1 VRSNSKVINQKKV
14 SAGVGIGLVL
24 VLLVGIFVWPGT
36 GGNSNN
42 VRKNDGPT
50 YVVAPVE
57 RRTLTDEITVR
68 GEIRRDQLQRITA
81 NVDGQ
86 VSSVLVDDGDTINA
100 GDVLYAID
108 GRAAVA
114 VDGEFSFFRRLDVG
128 SDGPDVL
135 QLETILSANGY
146 EVGTVDQL
154 FTEETRSGLRDWQIT
169 RGYGGASPEP
179 NENIIISLSSNTAGY
194 SIGAQNTIAIELQ
207 PSVPDQ
213 SMTSANNSW
222 ENQSALY
229 SEETMRTHEFI
240 PATFA
245 FQNNVLQDDRP
256 IIEVTVNPG
265 SVIEGETATFTFTSD
280 VAMPS
285 DTVIDYVVAGSATAE
300 DDYDDGPLDGSF
312 IFPAGAQSFDLQIET
327 LTDNE
332 IESAEEL
339 IIEVGEGFSVSDN
352 LPYRL
357 GALRE
362 AKLEITSP
370 AGDVQTIEIRS
381 ITPTVSEGGNLTFEF
396 QTDKISNEDTII
408 KISVWGTATSGS
420 DFIAED
426 LEVELPANEKTV
438 SLTFQTR
445 NDSQVET
452 DEELWVTIVNNPNE
466 TYAIG
471 SPKSALGLIESND
484 LPELTISGG
493 GGIGEG
499 GNAEFVINANQ
510 PVTEDT
516 SINYSLR
523 GSATAGKDYKELPGT
538 VIMPAGQSQVTV
550 QIETI
555 DDDVLFLPGDMVVAS
570 WPARIGTVSVDD
582 GEFILLGQQVL
593 TLTEPDFT
601 ITLTLNPTDRG
612 NLEVG
617 MDVEV
622 ELQASDQDA
631 VPGVILE
638 LDETATVT
646 ADGSER
652 YEGVIQTFE
661 DLDAVDGANVNVD
674 VTREE
679 KIDVITVP
687 VAAVLQDGQG
697 NDVVRVVL
705 TDGTTRQVQVKVGLS
720 EGAYVEITEGL
731 SGEELVLVET

>member
-1 VRSNSKVINQKKV
+1 MKQKKTLIA
-14 SAGVGIGLVL
+14 SGIGVIA
-24 VLLVGIFVWPGT
+24 LLVVGLFVWPGT
-36 GGNSNN
+36 GNDGNGTSTTNN
-42 VRKNDGPT
+42 SGPT
-50 YVVAPVE
+50 YVVSPVE
-57 RRTLTDEITVR
+57 RRTLSDEITVR

-114 VDGEFSFFRRLDVG
+114 VDGDFSFFRRLDVG

-135 QLETILSANGY
+135 QLETILSENGHD
-146 EVGTVDQL
+146 VGIVDQL

-213 SMTSANNSW
+213 TLTSTTNSW
-222 ENQSALY
+222 ETQTALY
-229 SEETMRTHEFI
+229 SKNAINTSEFI
-240 PATFA
+240 PANFA
-245 FQNNVLQDDRP
+245 FQNNVFQDNRP

-265 SVIEGETATFTFTSD
+265 SVTEGETATFTFTSD

-285 DTVIDYVVAGSATAE
+285 DTVIDYVTAGSATAG
-300 DDYDDGPLDGSF
+300 DDYNDDPLDGSF

-339 IIEVGEGFSVSDN
+339 IIEVGEGFSVGDN

-381 ITPTVSEGGNLTFEF
+381 ITPTVSEGGDLTFEF

-426 LEVELPANEKTV
+426 LEVELPANQEAV

-445 NDSQVET
+445 NDSQVEP

-471 SPKSALGLIESND
+471 SPKSALGIIESND

-499 GNAEFVINANQ
+499 GNAEFVINADQ

-631 VPGVILE
+631 VPGIILE
-638 LDETATVT
+638 LDETATVA

-661 DLDAVDGANVNVD
+661 PLDAVDGANVNVD

-679 KIDVITVP
+679 KVDVITVP

-720 EGAYVEITEGL
+720 EGAFVEITEGL
-731 SGEELVLVET
+731 TGDELVLVET

>member
-1 VRSNSKVINQKKV
+1 MNNQKKFFV
-14 SAGVGIGLVL
+14 GIGIGLVL
-24 VLLVGIFVWPGT
+24 VLLIGVFVWPGT

-42 VRKNDGPT
+42 SQRNDGPT

-57 RRTLTDEITVR
+57 RRTLSDEITVR

-100 GDVLYAID
+100 GDILYAID

-135 QLETILSANGY
+135 QLETILSESGY
-146 EVGTVDQL
+146 DVGTVDQL
-154 FTEETRSGLRDWQIT
+154 FTEETRSGLRDWQIA

-213 SMTSANNSW
+213 SLTSAKSSW
-222 ENQSALY
+222 ETQTALY
-229 SEETMRTHEFI
+229 SQNTMNAEAFV
-240 PATFA
+240 PANFA
-245 FQNNVLQDDRP
+245 SQNNVLQDDRP
-256 IIEVTVNPG
+256 VIEVSVNPG
-265 SVIEGETATFTFTSD
+265 SVVEGETATFTFTSD
-280 VAMPS
+280 IPMAS
-285 DTVIDYVVAGSATAE
+285 DTVIDYVVTGSATADDDYE
-300 DDYDDGPLDGSF
+300 DDPLDGSF

-339 IIEVGEGFSVSDN
+339 IIEVGEGFSVGDN

-381 ITPTVSEGGNLTFEF
+381 ITPSVSEGGNLTFEF
-396 QTDKISNEDTII
+396 QTDKISNEDTMI

-426 LEVELPANEKTV
+426 LEVELPANQETV

-445 NDSQVET
+445 NDSQVEP
-452 DEELWVTIVNNPNE
+452 DEELWVTILSNPNE

-471 SPKSALGLIESND
+471 SPKSALGIIESDD

-499 GNAEFVINANQ
+499 GNAEFVINADQ

-516 SINYSLR
+516 SINYTLR
-523 GSATAGKDYKELPGT
+523 GSATPGKDYKELPGT

-617 MDVEV
+617 MEVEV

-638 LDETATVT
+638 LDETATVA

>member
-1 VRSNSKVINQKKV
+1 MKNQKNV
-14 SAGVGIGLVL
+14 LIFSGIGVV
-24 VLLVGIFVWPGT
+24 VLLLIGIFVWPGT
-36 GGNSNN
+36 GGENSAT
-42 VRKNDGPT
+42 KSTDGPT

-57 RRTLTDEITVR
+57 RRTLSDDITVR
-68 GEIRRDQLQRITA
+68 GEIRRDQLQRITSG
-81 NVDGQ
+81 VDGQ
-86 VSSVLVDDGDTINA
+86 VSSVLVEDGDTINA

-114 VDGEFSFFRRLDVG
+114 VDGEFSFFRKLDVG

-135 QLETILSANGY
+135 QLETILSENGY
-146 EVGTVDQL
+146 EVGIVDQL
-154 FTEETRSGLRDWQIT
+154 YTEETRSGLREWQIS

-179 NENIIISLSSNTAGY
+179 NENIIVSLSSNSAGY
-194 SIGAQNTIAIELQ
+194 TIGAKNTIAIELQ

-213 SMTSANNSW
+213 TISSNDNNWEAKYALFATNNS
-222 ENQSALY
+222 EDVLF
-229 SEETMRTHEFI
+229 T
-240 PATFA
+240 PANFV
-245 FQNNVLQDDRP
+245 FQNDRP
-256 IIEVTVNPG
+256 IIEIAVNPN
-265 SVIEGETATFTFTSD
+265 SVTEGESATFTFTSD
-280 VAMPS
+280 IPMPS
-285 DTVIDYVVAGSATAE
+285 DTLIEYVASGSATAG
-300 DDYDDGPLDGSF
+300 DDFNDDPLTGTF
-312 IFPAGAQSFDLQIET
+312 IFPAGASSYDLVVAT
-327 LTDNE
+327 LADDE
-332 IESAEEL
+332 IESPEEL
-339 IIEVGEGFSVSDN
+339 IIEVGDGFLTNDTDAYVPGPLN
-352 LPYRL
+352 
-357 GALRE
+357 E
-362 AKLEITSP
+362 ASLEITSP
-370 AGDVQTIEIRS
+370 SGDVQTIEVRS
-381 ITPTVSEGGNLTFEF
+381 LTATTSEGGNITFEF
-396 QTDKISNEDTII
+396 ETDKISNEDTII

-420 DFIAED
+420 DYLAED
-426 LEVELPANEKTV
+426 LEVELPANQETV

-445 NDSQVET
+445 NDSLVEP
-452 DEELWVTIVNNPNE
+452 DEELWVTVLTNADE
-466 TYAIG
+466 TYSVG
-471 SPKSALGLIESND
+471 SPKSALGVIESDD

-499 GNAEFVINANQ
+499 GNAEFVIKADQ
-510 PVTEDT
+510 PVVEDT
-516 SINYSLR
+516 SINYRLS
-523 GSATAGKDYKELPGT
+523 GSATAGLDYNELPGT
-538 VIMPAGQSQVTV
+538 VIMLAGESQVTV

-555 DDDVLFLPGDMVVAS
+555 DDDVVFLPGDMVVAS

-617 MDVEV
+617 MEVEV

-638 LDETATVT
+638 LDETATVSS
-646 ADGSER
+646 DGSER

-679 KIDVITVP
+679 KVDVITVP

-720 EGAYVEITEGL
+720 EGAFVEITEGL
-731 SGEELVLVET
+731 SGDELVLVET

>member
-1 VRSNSKVINQKKV
+1 MNNQKKIF
-14 SAGVGIGLVL
+14 AGIGIGLVL
-24 VLLVGIFVWPGT
+24 ILLVGVFVWPGT

-42 VRKNDGPT
+42 TQRNDGPT

-57 RRTLTDEITVR
+57 RRTLSDEITVR

-135 QLETILSANGY
+135 QLETILSESGY
-146 EVGTVDQL
+146 DVGTVDQL
-154 FTEETRSGLRDWQIT
+154 FTEETRSGLRSWQIA

-213 SMTSANNSW
+213 SLTSAKSSW
-222 ENQSALY
+222 ETQTALY
-229 SEETMRTHEFI
+229 SQNTMNAEAFV
-240 PATFA
+240 PANFA
-245 FQNNVLQDDRP
+245 SQNNVLQDDRP
-256 IIEVTVNPG
+256 VIEVSVNPS
-265 SVIEGETATFTFTSD
+265 SVVEGETATFTFTSD
-280 VAMPS
+280 IPMAS
-285 DTVIDYVVAGSATAE
+285 DTVIDYVVTGSATADDDYE
-300 DDYDDGPLDGSF
+300 DDPLDGSF

-339 IIEVGEGFSVSDN
+339 IIEVGEGFSVGDN

-381 ITPTVSEGGNLTFEF
+381 ITPSVSEGGNLTFEF

-426 LEVELPANEKTV
+426 LEVELPANQETV

-445 NDSQVET
+445 NDSQVEP
-452 DEELWVTIVNNPNE
+452 DEELWVTILSNPDE

-471 SPKSALGLIESND
+471 SPKSALGIIESND

-499 GNAEFVINANQ
+499 GNAEFVINADQ

-516 SINYSLR
+516 SINYTLR
-523 GSATAGKDYKELPGT
+523 GSATPGKDYKELPGT

-617 MDVEV
+617 MEVEV

-638 LDETATVT
+638 LDETATVA

>member
-1 VRSNSKVINQKKV
+1 MKQKKTLIA
-14 SAGVGIGLVL
+14 SGIGVIA
-24 VLLVGIFVWPGT
+24 LLVVGLFVWPGT
-36 GGNSNN
+36 GNDGNGTSTTNN
-42 VRKNDGPT
+42 SGPT
-50 YVVAPVE
+50 YVVSPVE
-57 RRTLTDEITVR
+57 RRTLSDEITVR

-114 VDGEFSFFRRLDVG
+114 VDGDFSFFRRLDVG

-135 QLETILSANGY
+135 QLETILSENGHD
-146 EVGTVDQL
+146 VGIVDQL

-213 SMTSANNSW
+213 TLTSTTNSW
-222 ENQSALY
+222 ETQTALY
-229 SEETMRTHEFI
+229 SQNAINTSEFI
-240 PATFA
+240 PANFA

-265 SVIEGETATFTFTSD
+265 SVTEGETATFTFTSD

-285 DTVIDYVVAGSATAE
+285 DTVIDYVTAGSATAG
-300 DDYDDGPLDGSF
+300 DDYNDDPLDGSF

-339 IIEVGEGFSVSDN
+339 IIEVGEGFSVGDN

-381 ITPTVSEGGNLTFEF
+381 ITPTVSEGGDLTFEF

-426 LEVELPANEKTV
+426 LEVELPANQEAV

-445 NDSQVET
+445 NDSQVEP

-471 SPKSALGLIESND
+471 SPKSALGIIESND

-499 GNAEFVINANQ
+499 GNAEFVINADQ

-631 VPGVILE
+631 VPGIILE
-638 LDETATVT
+638 LDETATVA

-661 DLDAVDGANVNVD
+661 PLDAVDGANVNVD

-679 KIDVITVP
+679 KVDVITVP

-720 EGAYVEITEGL
+720 EGAFVEITEGL
-731 SGEELVLVET
+731 TGDELVLVET

>member
-1 VRSNSKVINQKKV
+1 MKNQKNV
-14 SAGVGIGLVL
+14 LIFSGIGVV
-24 VLLVGIFVWPGT
+24 VLLLIGVFVWPGT
-36 GGNSNN
+36 GGENSAT
-42 VRKNDGPT
+42 KSTDGPT

-57 RRTLTDEITVR
+57 RRTLSDDITVR
-68 GEIRRDQLQRITA
+68 GEIRRDQLQRITSG
-81 NVDGQ
+81 VDGQ
-86 VSSVLVDDGDTINA
+86 VSSVLVEDGDTINA

-114 VDGEFSFFRRLDVG
+114 VDGEFSFFRKLDVG

-135 QLETILSANGY
+135 QLETILSENGY
-146 EVGTVDQL
+146 EVGIVDQL
-154 FTEETRSGLRDWQIT
+154 YTEETRSGLREWQIS

-179 NENIIISLSSNTAGY
+179 NENIIVSLSSNSAGY
-194 SIGAQNTIAIELQ
+194 TIGAKNTIAIELQ

-213 SMTSANNSW
+213 TISSNDNNWEAKYALFATNNS
-222 ENQSALY
+222 EDVLF
-229 SEETMRTHEFI
+229 T
-240 PATFA
+240 PANFV
-245 FQNNVLQDDRP
+245 FQNDRP
-256 IIEVTVNPG
+256 IIEIAVNPN
-265 SVIEGETATFTFTSD
+265 SVTEGESATFTFTSD
-280 VAMPS
+280 IPMPS
-285 DTVIDYVVAGSATAE
+285 DTLIEYVASGSATAG
-300 DDYDDGPLDGSF
+300 DDFNDDPLTGTF
-312 IFPAGAQSFDLQIET
+312 IFPAGASSYDLVVAT
-327 LTDNE
+327 LTDDE
-332 IESAEEL
+332 IESPEEL
-339 IIEVGEGFSVSDN
+339 IIEVGDGFLTNDTDAYVPGPLN
-352 LPYRL
+352 
-357 GALRE
+357 E
-362 AKLEITSP
+362 ASLEITSP
-370 AGDVQTIEIRS
+370 SGDVQTIEVRS
-381 ITPTVSEGGNLTFEF
+381 LTATTSEGGNITFEF
-396 QTDKISNEDTII
+396 ETDKISNEDTII

-420 DFIAED
+420 DYLAED
-426 LEVELPANEKTV
+426 LEVELPANQETV

-445 NDSQVET
+445 NDSLVEP
-452 DEELWVTIVNNPNE
+452 DEELWVTVLTNADE
-466 TYAIG
+466 TYTVG
-471 SPKSALGLIESND
+471 TPKSALGVIESDD

-499 GNAEFVINANQ
+499 GNAEFVIRADQ
-510 PVTEDT
+510 PVVEDT
-516 SINYSLR
+516 SINYRLS
-523 GSATAGKDYKELPGT
+523 GSATAGLDYNELPGT
-538 VIMPAGQSQVTV
+538 VIMLAGESQVTV

-555 DDDVLFLPGDMVVAS
+555 DDDVVFLPGDMVVAS

-617 MDVEV
+617 MEVEV

-638 LDETATVT
+638 LDETATVSS
-646 ADGSER
+646 DGSER

-679 KIDVITVP
+679 KVDVITVP

-720 EGAYVEITEGL
+720 EGAFVEITEGL
-731 SGEELVLVET
+731 SGDELVLVET

>member
-1 VRSNSKVINQKKV
+1 MNNQKKIF
-14 SAGVGIGLVL
+14 AGIGIGLVL
-24 VLLVGIFVWPGT
+24 ILLVGVFVWPGT

-42 VRKNDGPT
+42 TQRNDGPT

-57 RRTLTDEITVR
+57 RRTLSDEITVR

-135 QLETILSANGY
+135 QLETILSESGY
-146 EVGTVDQL
+146 DVGTVDQL
-154 FTEETRSGLRDWQIT
+154 FTEETRSGLRDWQIA

-213 SMTSANNSW
+213 SLTSAKSSW
-222 ENQSALY
+222 ETQTALY
-229 SEETMRTHEFI
+229 SQNTMNAGAFV
-240 PATFA
+240 PANFA
-245 FQNNVLQDDRP
+245 SQNNVLQDDRP
-256 IIEVTVNPG
+256 VIEVSVNPG
-265 SVIEGETATFTFTSD
+265 SVVEGETATFTFTSD
-280 VAMPS
+280 IPMVS
-285 DTVIDYVVAGSATAE
+285 DTVIDYVVTGSATAD
-300 DDYDDGPLDGSF
+300 DDYEDEPLDGSF

-339 IIEVGEGFSVSDN
+339 IIEVGEGFSVGDN

-381 ITPTVSEGGNLTFEF
+381 ITPSVSEGGNLTFEF

-426 LEVELPANEKTV
+426 LEVELPANQETV

-445 NDSQVET
+445 NDSQVEP
-452 DEELWVTIVNNPNE
+452 DEELWVTILSNPNE

-471 SPKSALGLIESND
+471 SPKSALGIIESND

-499 GNAEFVINANQ
+499 GNAEFVISADQ

-516 SINYSLR
+516 SINYTLR
-523 GSATAGKDYKELPGT
+523 GSATPGKDYKELPGT

-617 MDVEV
+617 MEVEV
-622 ELQASDQDA
+622 EIQASDQDA

-638 LDETATVT
+638 LDETATVA

>member
-1 VRSNSKVINQKKV
+1 MNNQKKIF
-14 SAGVGIGLVL
+14 AGIGIGLVL
-24 VLLVGIFVWPGT
+24 ILLVGVFVWPGT

-42 VRKNDGPT
+42 TQRNDGPT

-57 RRTLTDEITVR
+57 RRTLSDEITVR

-135 QLETILSANGY
+135 QLETILSESGY
-146 EVGTVDQL
+146 DVGTVDQL
-154 FTEETRSGLRDWQIT
+154 FTEETRSGLRSWQIA

-213 SMTSANNSW
+213 SLTSAKSSW
-222 ENQSALY
+222 ETQTALY
-229 SEETMRTHEFI
+229 SQNTMNAEAFM
-240 PATFA
+240 PANFA
-245 FQNNVLQDDRP
+245 SQNNVLQDDRP
-256 IIEVTVNPG
+256 VIEVSVNPS
-265 SVIEGETATFTFTSD
+265 SVVEGETATFTFTSD
-280 VAMPS
+280 IPMAS
-285 DTVIDYVVAGSATAE
+285 DTVIDYVVTGSATADDDYE
-300 DDYDDGPLDGSF
+300 DDPLDGSF

-339 IIEVGEGFSVSDN
+339 IIEVGEGFSVGDN

-381 ITPTVSEGGNLTFEF
+381 ITPSVSEGGNLTFEF
-396 QTDKISNEDTII
+396 QTDKISNEDTMI

-426 LEVELPANEKTV
+426 LEVELPANQETV

-445 NDSQVET
+445 NDSQVEP
-452 DEELWVTIVNNPNE
+452 DEELWVTILSNPNE

-471 SPKSALGLIESND
+471 SPKSALGIIESND

-499 GNAEFVINANQ
+499 GNAEFVINADQ

-516 SINYSLR
+516 SINYTLR
-523 GSATAGKDYKELPGT
+523 GSATPGKDYKELPGT

-617 MDVEV
+617 MEVEV

>member
-1 VRSNSKVINQKKV
+1 MNNQKKIF
-14 SAGVGIGLVL
+14 AGIGIGLVL
-24 VLLVGIFVWPGT
+24 ILLVGVFVWPGT

-42 VRKNDGPT
+42 TQRNDGPT

-57 RRTLTDEITVR
+57 RRTLSDEITVR

-135 QLETILSANGY
+135 QLETILSESGY
-146 EVGTVDQL
+146 DVGTVDQL
-154 FTEETRSGLRDWQIT
+154 FTEETRSGLRDWQIA

-213 SMTSANNSW
+213 SLTSAKSTW
-222 ENQSALY
+222 ETQTALY
-229 SEETMRTHEFI
+229 SQNTMNAEAFV
-240 PATFA
+240 PANFA
-245 FQNNVLQDDRP
+245 SQNNVLQDDRP
-256 IIEVTVNPG
+256 VIEVSVNPS
-265 SVIEGETATFTFTSD
+265 SVVEGETATFTFTSD
-280 VAMPS
+280 IPMAS
-285 DTVIDYVVAGSATAE
+285 DTVIDYVVTGSATADDDYE
-300 DDYDDGPLDGSF
+300 DDPLDGSF

-339 IIEVGEGFSVSDN
+339 IIEVGEGFSVGDN

-381 ITPTVSEGGNLTFEF
+381 ITPSVSEGGNLTFEF

-426 LEVELPANEKTV
+426 LEVELPANQETV

-445 NDSQVET
+445 NDSQVEP
-452 DEELWVTIVNNPNE
+452 DEELWVTILSNPNE

-471 SPKSALGLIESND
+471 SPKSALGIIESDD

-499 GNAEFVINANQ
+499 GNAEFVINADQ

-516 SINYSLR
+516 SINYTLR
-523 GSATAGKDYKELPGT
+523 GSATPGRDYKELPGT

-617 MDVEV
+617 MEVEV

-638 LDETATVT
+638 LDETATVA

>member
-1 VRSNSKVINQKKV
+1 MNNQKKIF
-14 SAGVGIGLVL
+14 AGIGIGLVL
-24 VLLVGIFVWPGT
+24 ILLVGVFVWPGT

-42 VRKNDGPT
+42 TQRNDGPT

-57 RRTLTDEITVR
+57 RRTLSDEITVR

-135 QLETILSANGY
+135 QLETILSESGY
-146 EVGTVDQL
+146 DVGTVDQL
-154 FTEETRSGLRDWQIT
+154 FTEETRSGLRSWQIA

-213 SMTSANNSW
+213 SLTSAKSSW
-222 ENQSALY
+222 ETQTALY
-229 SEETMRTHEFI
+229 SQNTMNAEAFV
-240 PATFA
+240 PANFA
-245 FQNNVLQDDRP
+245 SQNNVLQDDRP
-256 IIEVTVNPG
+256 VIEVSVNPG
-265 SVIEGETATFTFTSD
+265 SVVEGETATFTFTSD
-280 VAMPS
+280 IPMAS
-285 DTVIDYVVAGSATAE
+285 DTVIDYVVTGSATADDDYE
-300 DDYDDGPLDGSF
+300 DDPLDGSF

-339 IIEVGEGFSVSDN
+339 IIEVGEGFSVGDN

-381 ITPTVSEGGNLTFEF
+381 ITPSVSEGGNLTFEF

-426 LEVELPANEKTV
+426 LEVELPANQETV

-445 NDSQVET
+445 NDSQVEP
-452 DEELWVTIVNNPNE
+452 DEELWVTILSNPNE

-471 SPKSALGLIESND
+471 SPKSALGIIESND

-499 GNAEFVINANQ
+499 GNAEFVINADQ

-516 SINYSLR
+516 SINYTLR
-523 GSATAGKDYKELPGT
+523 GSATPGKDYKELPGT

-617 MDVEV
+617 MEVEV

>member
-1 VRSNSKVINQKKV
+1 MLFV
-14 SAGVGIGLVL
+14 GV
-24 VLLVGIFVWPGT
+24 FVWPGT
-36 GGNSNN
+36 GGNNN
-42 VRKNDGPT
+42 NNTQRNDGPT

-57 RRTLTDEITVR
+57 RRTLSDEITVR
-68 GEIRRDQLQRITA
+68 GEVRRDQLQRITA

-135 QLETILSANGY
+135 QLETILSASGY
-146 EVGTVDQL
+146 DVGTVDQL
-154 FTEETRSGLRDWQIT
+154 FTEETRSGLRDWQIA

-213 SMTSANNSW
+213 SLTSTSNW
-222 ENQSALY
+222 ETQNALY
-229 SEETMRTHEFI
+229 SQNAMSTRAFI
-240 PATFA
+240 PANFA
-245 FQNNVLQDDRP
+245 FQNNVLQDNRP
-256 IIEVTVNPG
+256 VIEVSVNPT
-265 SVIEGETATFTFTSD
+265 SVVEGENATFTFTSD
-280 VAMPS
+280 IAMPS
-285 DTVIDYVVAGSATAE
+285 DTVIDYVVTGSATAE
-300 DDYDDGPLDGSF
+300 DDYNDGPLDGSF
-312 IFPAGAQSFDLQIET
+312 IFPAGTQSFDLQIET

-339 IIEVGEGFSVSDN
+339 IIEVGEGFSIGDN
-352 LPYRL
+352 LPYQL

-370 AGDVQTIEIRS
+370 SGDVQTIEIRS

-426 LEVELPANEKTV
+426 LEVELPANQETV

-445 NDSQVET
+445 NDTEVEA
-452 DEELWVTIVNNPNE
+452 DEELWVTILSNPNE

-471 SPKSALGLIESND
+471 SPKSALGIIESND

-499 GNAEFVINANQ
+499 GNAEFIINADQ

-516 SINYSLR
+516 SINYTLR

-555 DDDVLFLPGDMVVAS
+555 DDDVVFLPGDMVVAS

-617 MDVEV
+617 MEVEV

-661 DLDAVDGANVNVD
+661 DLEAVDGANVNVD

>member
-1 VRSNSKVINQKKV
+1 MNNQKKIF
-14 SAGVGIGLVL
+14 AGIGIGLVL
-24 VLLVGIFVWPGT
+24 FLLVGVFVWPGT

-42 VRKNDGPT
+42 TQRNDGPT

-57 RRTLTDEITVR
+57 RRTLSDEITVR

-100 GDVLYAID
+100 GDILYAID

-135 QLETILSANGY
+135 QLETILSESGY
-146 EVGTVDQL
+146 DVGTVDQL
-154 FTEETRSGLRDWQIT
+154 FTEETRSGLRDWQIA

-213 SMTSANNSW
+213 SLTSAKSSW
-222 ENQSALY
+222 ETQTALY
-229 SEETMRTHEFI
+229 SQNTMNAGAFV
-240 PATFA
+240 PANFA
-245 FQNNVLQDDRP
+245 SQNNVLQDDRP
-256 IIEVTVNPG
+256 VIEVSVNPG
-265 SVIEGETATFTFTSD
+265 SVVEGETATFTFTSD
-280 VAMPS
+280 IPMAS
-285 DTVIDYVVAGSATAE
+285 DTVIDYVVTGSATADDDYE
-300 DDYDDGPLDGSF
+300 DDPLDGSF

-339 IIEVGEGFSVSDN
+339 IIEVGEGFSVGDN

-381 ITPTVSEGGNLTFEF
+381 ITPSVSEGGNLTFEF

-426 LEVELPANEKTV
+426 LEVELPANQETV

-445 NDSQVET
+445 NDSQVEP
-452 DEELWVTIVNNPNE
+452 DEELWVTILSNPNE

-471 SPKSALGLIESND
+471 SPKSALGIIESND

-499 GNAEFVINANQ
+499 GNAEFVINADQ

-516 SINYSLR
+516 SINYTLR
-523 GSATAGKDYKELPGT
+523 GSATPGEDYKELPGT

-617 MDVEV
+617 MEVEV

-638 LDETATVT
+638 LDETATVA

>member
-1 VRSNSKVINQKKV
+1 MNNQKKV
-14 SAGVGIGLVL
+14 FTGIGIGLVL
-24 VLLVGIFVWPGT
+24 VLLVGVFVWPGT
-36 GGNSNN
+36 GGNSNSTQ
-42 VRKNDGPT
+42 RNDGPT

-57 RRTLTDEITVR
+57 RRTLSDEITVR

-100 GDVLYAID
+100 GDILYAID

-135 QLETILSANGY
+135 QLETILSASGY
-146 EVGTVDQL
+146 DVGTVDQL
-154 FTEETRSGLRDWQIT
+154 FTEETRSGLRDWQIA

-207 PSVPDQ
+207 PSVPGQ
-213 SMTSANNSW
+213 SLTSITGGW
-222 ENQSALY
+222 ETQNALY
-229 SEETMRTHEFI
+229 SQNTMSAHAFT
-240 PATFA
+240 PANFP
-245 FQNNVLQDDRP
+245 FQNNVLQDNRP
-256 IIEVTVNPG
+256 VIEVSVNPT
-265 SVIEGETATFTFTSD
+265 SVVEGETATFTFTSD
-280 VAMPS
+280 IAMPS
-285 DTVIDYVVAGSATAE
+285 DTVIDYVVTGSATAE
-300 DDYDDGPLDGSF
+300 DDYDNDPLDGSF
-312 IFPAGAQSFDLQIET
+312 IFPAGTQSFDLQIET
-327 LTDNE
+327 LADNE

-339 IIEVGEGFSVSDN
+339 IIEVGEGFSIGDN
-352 LPYRL
+352 LPYQL

-396 QTDKISNEDTII
+396 KTDKISNEDTVI

-426 LEVELPANEKTV
+426 LEVELPANQETV

-445 NDSQVET
+445 NDTEVEA
-452 DEELWVTIVNNPNE
+452 DEELWVTILSNPNE

-471 SPKSALGLIESND
+471 SPKSALGIIESND

-499 GNAEFVINANQ
+499 GNAEFIINADQ

-516 SINYSLR
+516 SINYTLR

-617 MDVEV
+617 MAVEV

-638 LDETATVT
+638 LDETATVA

>member
-1 VRSNSKVINQKKV
+1 MNNQKKIF
-14 SAGVGIGLVL
+14 AGIGIGLVL
-24 VLLVGIFVWPGT
+24 VLLVGVFVWPGT

-42 VRKNDGPT
+42 TQRNDGPT

-57 RRTLTDEITVR
+57 RRTLSDEITVR

-100 GDVLYAID
+100 GDILYAID

-135 QLETILSANGY
+135 QLETILSESGY
-146 EVGTVDQL
+146 DVGTVDQL
-154 FTEETRSGLRDWQIT
+154 FTEETRSGLRDWQIA

-213 SMTSANNSW
+213 SLTSAKSSW
-222 ENQSALY
+222 ETQTALY
-229 SEETMRTHEFI
+229 SQNTMNAEAFV
-240 PATFA
+240 PANFA
-245 FQNNVLQDDRP
+245 SQNNVLQDDRP
-256 IIEVTVNPG
+256 VIEVSVNPG
-265 SVIEGETATFTFTSD
+265 SVVEGETATFTFTSD
-280 VAMPS
+280 IPMAS
-285 DTVIDYVVAGSATAE
+285 DTVIDYVVTGSATADDDYE
-300 DDYDDGPLDGSF
+300 DDPLDGSF

-339 IIEVGEGFSVSDN
+339 IIEVGEGFSVGDN

-381 ITPTVSEGGNLTFEF
+381 ITPSVSEGGNLTFEF

-426 LEVELPANEKTV
+426 LEVELPANQETV

-445 NDSQVET
+445 NDSQVEP
-452 DEELWVTIVNNPNE
+452 DEELWVTILSNPNE

-471 SPKSALGLIESND
+471 SPKSALGIIESND

-499 GNAEFVINANQ
+499 GNAEFVINADQ

-516 SINYSLR
+516 SINYTLR
-523 GSATAGKDYKELPGT
+523 GSATPGKDYKELPGT
-538 VIMPAGQSQVTV
+538 VIMPAGQSQVIV

-617 MDVEV
+617 MEVEV

-638 LDETATVT
+638 LDETATVA

>member
-1 VRSNSKVINQKKV
+1 MNNQKKIF
-14 SAGVGIGLVL
+14 AGIGIGLVL
-24 VLLVGIFVWPGT
+24 VLLVGLFVWPGT

-42 VRKNDGPT
+42 TQRNDGPT

-57 RRTLTDEITVR
+57 RRTLSDEITVR

-135 QLETILSANGY
+135 QLETILSESGY
-146 EVGTVDQL
+146 DVGTVDQL
-154 FTEETRSGLRDWQIT
+154 FTEETRAGLRDWQIA

-213 SMTSANNSW
+213 SLTSAKSSW
-222 ENQSALY
+222 ETQTALY
-229 SEETMRTHEFI
+229 SQNTMNAEAFV
-240 PATFA
+240 PANFA
-245 FQNNVLQDDRP
+245 SQNNVLQDDRP
-256 IIEVTVNPG
+256 VIEVSVNPG
-265 SVIEGETATFTFTSD
+265 SVVEGETATFTFTSD
-280 VAMPS
+280 IPMAS
-285 DTVIDYVVAGSATAE
+285 DTVIDYVVTGSATADDDYE
-300 DDYDDGPLDGSF
+300 DDPLDGSF

-339 IIEVGEGFSVSDN
+339 IIEVGEGFSVGDN

-370 AGDVQTIEIRS
+370 AGDIQTIEIRS
-381 ITPTVSEGGNLTFEF
+381 ITPSVSEGGNLTFEF
-396 QTDKISNEDTII
+396 QTDKISNEDTMI

-426 LEVELPANEKTV
+426 LEVELPANQETV

-445 NDSQVET
+445 NDSQVEP
-452 DEELWVTIVNNPNE
+452 DEELWVTILSNPNE

-471 SPKSALGLIESND
+471 SPKSALGIIESND

-499 GNAEFVINANQ
+499 GNAEFVINADQ

-516 SINYSLR
+516 SINYTLR
-523 GSATAGKDYKELPGT
+523 GSATPGKDYKELPGT

-617 MDVEV
+617 MEVEV

-638 LDETATVT
+638 LDETATVA

>member
-1 VRSNSKVINQKKV
+1 MNNQKKIF
-14 SAGVGIGLVL
+14 AGIGIGLVL
-24 VLLVGIFVWPGT
+24 ILLVGVFVWPGT

-42 VRKNDGPT
+42 TQRNDGPT

-57 RRTLTDEITVR
+57 RRTLSDEITVR

-135 QLETILSANGY
+135 QLETILSESGY
-146 EVGTVDQL
+146 DVGTVDQL
-154 FTEETRSGLRDWQIT
+154 FTEETRSGLRSWQIA

-213 SMTSANNSW
+213 SLTSAKSSW
-222 ENQSALY
+222 ETQTALY
-229 SEETMRTHEFI
+229 SQNTMNAEAFV
-240 PATFA
+240 PANFA
-245 FQNNVLQDDRP
+245 SQNNVLQDDRP
-256 IIEVTVNPG
+256 VIEVSVNPS
-265 SVIEGETATFTFTSD
+265 SVVEGETATFTFTSD
-280 VAMPS
+280 IPMAS
-285 DTVIDYVVAGSATAE
+285 DTVIDYVVTGSATADDDYE
-300 DDYDDGPLDGSF
+300 DDPLDGSF

-339 IIEVGEGFSVSDN
+339 IIEVGEGFSVGDN

-381 ITPTVSEGGNLTFEF
+381 ITPSVSEGGNLTFEF

-426 LEVELPANEKTV
+426 LEVELPANQETV

-445 NDSQVET
+445 NDSQVEP
-452 DEELWVTIVNNPNE
+452 DEELWVTILSNPNE

-471 SPKSALGLIESND
+471 SPKSALGIIESND

-499 GNAEFVINANQ
+499 GNAEFVINADQ

-516 SINYSLR
+516 SINYTLR
-523 GSATAGKDYKELPGT
+523 GSATPGKDYKELPGT

-550 QIETI
+550 EIETI

-617 MDVEV
+617 MEVEV

>member
-1 VRSNSKVINQKKV
+1 MNNQKKIF
-14 SAGVGIGLVL
+14 AGIGIGLVL
-24 VLLVGIFVWPGT
+24 ILLVGVFVWPGT

-42 VRKNDGPT
+42 TQRNDGPT

-57 RRTLTDEITVR
+57 RRTLSDEITVR

-135 QLETILSANGY
+135 QLETILSESGY
-146 EVGTVDQL
+146 DVGTVDQL
-154 FTEETRSGLRDWQIT
+154 FTEETRSGLRSWQIA

-213 SMTSANNSW
+213 SLTSAKSSW
-222 ENQSALY
+222 ETQTALY
-229 SEETMRTHEFI
+229 SQNTMNAGAFV
-240 PATFA
+240 PANFA
-245 FQNNVLQDDRP
+245 SQNNVLQDDRP
-256 IIEVTVNPG
+256 VIEVSVNPG
-265 SVIEGETATFTFTSD
+265 SVVEGETATFTFTSD
-280 VAMPS
+280 IPMAS
-285 DTVIDYVVAGSATAE
+285 DTVIDYVVTGSATADDDYE
-300 DDYDDGPLDGSF
+300 DDPLDGSF

-339 IIEVGEGFSVSDN
+339 IIEVGEGFSVGDN

-370 AGDVQTIEIRS
+370 AGDIQTIEIQS
-381 ITPTVSEGGNLTFEF
+381 VTPSVSEGGNLTFEF

-426 LEVELPANEKTV
+426 LEVELPANQETV

-445 NDSQVET
+445 NDSQVEP
-452 DEELWVTIVNNPNE
+452 DEELWVTILSNPNE

-471 SPKSALGLIESND
+471 SPKSALGIIESDD

-499 GNAEFVINANQ
+499 GNAEFVINADQ

-516 SINYSLR
+516 SINYTLR
-523 GSATAGKDYKELPGT
+523 GSATPGKDYKELPGT

-617 MDVEV
+617 MEVEV

-638 LDETATVT
+638 LDETATVA

>member
-1 VRSNSKVINQKKV
+1 MKNQKNV
-14 SAGVGIGLVL
+14 LIFSGIGVV
-24 VLLVGIFVWPGT
+24 VLLLIGVFVWPGT
-36 GGNSNN
+36 GGGNSAT
-42 VRKNDGPT
+42 KSTDGPT

-57 RRTLTDEITVR
+57 RRTLSDDITVR
-68 GEIRRDQLQRITA
+68 GEIRRDQLQRITSG
-81 NVDGQ
+81 VDGQ
-86 VSSVLVDDGDTINA
+86 VSSVLVEDGDTINA

-114 VDGEFSFFRRLDVG
+114 VDGEFSFFRKLDVG

-135 QLETILSANGY
+135 QLETILSENGY
-146 EVGTVDQL
+146 EVGIVDQL
-154 FTEETRSGLRDWQIT
+154 YTEETRSGLREWQIS

-179 NENIIISLSSNTAGY
+179 NENIIVSLSSNSAGY
-194 SIGAQNTIAIELQ
+194 TIGAKNTIAIELQ

-213 SMTSANNSW
+213 TISSNDNKWEAKYALFTRNNS
-222 ENQSALY
+222 EDALF
-229 SEETMRTHEFI
+229 T
-240 PATFA
+240 PANLV
-245 FQNNVLQDDRP
+245 FQNDRP
-256 IIEVTVNPG
+256 IIEIAVNPN
-265 SVIEGETATFTFTSD
+265 SVTEGESATFTFTSD
-280 VAMPS
+280 IPMPS
-285 DTVIDYVVAGSATAE
+285 DTLIEYVTSGSATAG
-300 DDYDDGPLDGSF
+300 DDFNDDPLTGTF
-312 IFPAGAQSFDLQIET
+312 IFPAGTSSYDLMVAT
-327 LTDNE
+327 LADDE
-332 IESAEEL
+332 IESPEEL
-339 IIEVGEGFSVSDN
+339 IIEVGDGFLTNDTDAYVPGPLN
-352 LPYRL
+352 
-357 GALRE
+357 E
-362 AKLEITSP
+362 ASLEITSTS
-370 AGDVQTIEIRS
+370 GDVQTIEVRS
-381 ITPTVSEGGNLTFEF
+381 LTATTSEGGNITFEF
-396 QTDKISNEDTII
+396 ETDKISNEDTII

-420 DFIAED
+420 DYLAED
-426 LEVELPANEKTV
+426 LEVELPANQETV

-445 NDSQVET
+445 NDSLVEP
-452 DEELWVTIVNNPNE
+452 DEELWVTVLTNADE
-466 TYAIG
+466 TYTVG
-471 SPKSALGLIESND
+471 TPKSALGVIESDD

-499 GNAEFVINANQ
+499 GNAEFVIRADQ
-510 PVTEDT
+510 PVVEDT
-516 SINYSLR
+516 SINYRLS
-523 GSATAGKDYKELPGT
+523 GSATAGLDYNELPGT
-538 VIMPAGQSQVTV
+538 VIMLAGESQVTV

-555 DDDVLFLPGDMVVAS
+555 DDDVVFLPGDMVVAS

-617 MDVEV
+617 MEVEV

-638 LDETATVT
+638 LDETATVSS
-646 ADGSER
+646 DGSER

-679 KIDVITVP
+679 KVDVITVP

-720 EGAYVEITEGL
+720 EGAFVEITEGL
-731 SGEELVLVET
+731 SGDELVLVET

>member
-1 VRSNSKVINQKKV
+1 MNNQKKIF
-14 SAGVGIGLVL
+14 AGIGIGLVL
-24 VLLVGIFVWPGT
+24 ILLVGVFVWPGT

-42 VRKNDGPT
+42 TQRNDGPT

-57 RRTLTDEITVR
+57 RRTLSDEITVR

-135 QLETILSANGY
+135 QLETILSESGY
-146 EVGTVDQL
+146 DVGTVDQL
-154 FTEETRSGLRDWQIT
+154 FTEETRSGLRSWQIA

-213 SMTSANNSW
+213 SLTSAKSSW
-222 ENQSALY
+222 ETQTALY
-229 SEETMRTHEFI
+229 SQNTMNAEAFV
-240 PATFA
+240 PANFA
-245 FQNNVLQDDRP
+245 SQNNVLQDDRP
-256 IIEVTVNPG
+256 VIEVSVNPS
-265 SVIEGETATFTFTSD
+265 SVVEGETATFTFTSD
-280 VAMPS
+280 IPMAS
-285 DTVIDYVVAGSATAE
+285 DTVIDYVVTGSATADDDYE
-300 DDYDDGPLDGSF
+300 DDPLDGSF

-339 IIEVGEGFSVSDN
+339 IIEVGEGFSVGDN

-381 ITPTVSEGGNLTFEF
+381 ITPSVSEGGNLTFEF

-426 LEVELPANEKTV
+426 LEVELPANQETV

-445 NDSQVET
+445 NDSQVEP
-452 DEELWVTIVNNPNE
+452 DEELWVTILSNPNE

-471 SPKSALGLIESND
+471 SPKSALGIIESND

-499 GNAEFVINANQ
+499 GNAEFVINADQ

-516 SINYSLR
+516 SINYTLR
-523 GSATAGKDYKELPGT
+523 GSATPGKDYKELPGT

-617 MDVEV
+617 MEVEV

-674 VTREE
+674 VTREK
-679 KIDVITVP
+679 KIDAITVP

>member
-1 VRSNSKVINQKKV
+1 MNNQKKIF
-14 SAGVGIGLVL
+14 AGIGIGLVL
-24 VLLVGIFVWPGT
+24 ILLVGVFVWPGT

-42 VRKNDGPT
+42 TQRNDGPT

-57 RRTLTDEITVR
+57 RRTLSDEITVR

-100 GDVLYAID
+100 GDILYAID

-135 QLETILSANGY
+135 QLETILSESGY
-146 EVGTVDQL
+146 DVGTVDQL
-154 FTEETRSGLRDWQIT
+154 FTEETRSGLRSWQIA

-213 SMTSANNSW
+213 SLTSAKSTW
-222 ENQSALY
+222 ETQTALY
-229 SEETMRTHEFI
+229 SQNTMNAEAFV
-240 PATFA
+240 PANFA
-245 FQNNVLQDDRP
+245 SQNNVLQDDRP
-256 IIEVTVNPG
+256 VIEVSVNPV
-265 SVIEGETATFTFTSD
+265 SVVEGETATFTFTSD
-280 VAMPS
+280 IPMAS
-285 DTVIDYVVAGSATAE
+285 DTVIDYVVTGSATADDDYE
-300 DDYDDGPLDGSF
+300 DDPLDGSF

-339 IIEVGEGFSVSDN
+339 IIEVGEGFSVGDN

-381 ITPTVSEGGNLTFEF
+381 ITPSVSEGGNLTFEF

-426 LEVELPANEKTV
+426 LEVELPANQETV

-445 NDSQVET
+445 NDSQVEP
-452 DEELWVTIVNNPNE
+452 DEELWVTILSNPDE

-471 SPKSALGLIESND
+471 SPKSALGIIESND

-499 GNAEFVINANQ
+499 GNAEFVINADQ

-516 SINYSLR
+516 SINYTLR
-523 GSATAGKDYKELPGT
+523 GSATPGKDYKELPGT

-617 MDVEV
+617 MEVEV
-622 ELQASDQDA
+622 EIQASDQDA

>member
-1 VRSNSKVINQKKV
+1 MNNQKKIF
-14 SAGVGIGLVL
+14 AGIGIGLVL
-24 VLLVGIFVWPGT
+24 ILLVGVFVWPGT

-42 VRKNDGPT
+42 TQRNDGPT

-57 RRTLTDEITVR
+57 RRTLSDEITVR

-135 QLETILSANGY
+135 QLETILSESGY
-146 EVGTVDQL
+146 DVGTVDQL
-154 FTEETRSGLRDWQIT
+154 FTEETRSGLRSWQIA

-213 SMTSANNSW
+213 SLTSAKSSW
-222 ENQSALY
+222 ETQTALY
-229 SEETMRTHEFI
+229 SQNTMNAEAFV
-240 PATFA
+240 PANFA
-245 FQNNVLQDDRP
+245 SQNNVLQDDRP
-256 IIEVTVNPG
+256 VIEVSVNPI
-265 SVIEGETATFTFTSD
+265 SVVEGETATFTFTSD
-280 VAMPS
+280 IPMAS
-285 DTVIDYVVAGSATAE
+285 DTVIDYVVTGSATADDDYE
-300 DDYDDGPLDGSF
+300 DDPLDGSF

-339 IIEVGEGFSVSDN
+339 IIEVGEGFSVGDN

-381 ITPTVSEGGNLTFEF
+381 ITPSVSEGGNLTFEF
-396 QTDKISNEDTII
+396 QTDKISNEDTMI

-426 LEVELPANEKTV
+426 LEVELPANQETV

-445 NDSQVET
+445 NDSQVEP
-452 DEELWVTIVNNPNE
+452 DEELWVTILSNPNE

-471 SPKSALGLIESND
+471 SPKSALGIIESND

-499 GNAEFVINANQ
+499 GNAEFVINADQ

-516 SINYSLR
+516 SINYTLR
-523 GSATAGKDYKELPGT
+523 GSATPGKDYKELPGT

-617 MDVEV
+617 MEVEV

>member
-1 VRSNSKVINQKKV
+1 MSNQKKIF
-14 SAGVGIGLVL
+14 AGIGIGLVL
-24 VLLVGIFVWPGT
+24 VLLVGVFVWPGT

-42 VRKNDGPT
+42 TQRNDGPT

-57 RRTLTDEITVR
+57 RRTLSDEITVR

-135 QLETILSANGY
+135 QLETILSESGY
-146 EVGTVDQL
+146 NVGTVDQL
-154 FTEETRSGLRDWQIT
+154 FTEETRSGLRDWQIA

-213 SMTSANNSW
+213 SLTSAKSSW
-222 ENQSALY
+222 ETQTALY
-229 SEETMRTHEFI
+229 SQSTMNAEAFV
-240 PATFA
+240 PANFA
-245 FQNNVLQDDRP
+245 SQNNVLQDDRP
-256 IIEVTVNPG
+256 IIEVSVNPV
-265 SVIEGETATFTFTSD
+265 SVVEGETATFTFTSD
-280 VAMPS
+280 IPMAS
-285 DTVIDYVVAGSATAE
+285 DTVIDYVVTGSATADDDYE
-300 DDYDDGPLDGSF
+300 DDPLDGSF

-339 IIEVGEGFSVSDN
+339 IIEVGEGFSVGDN

-381 ITPTVSEGGNLTFEF
+381 ITPSVSEGGNLTFEF

-426 LEVELPANEKTV
+426 LEVELPANQETV

-445 NDSQVET
+445 NDSQVEP
-452 DEELWVTIVNNPNE
+452 DEELWVTILSNPNE

-471 SPKSALGLIESND
+471 SPKSALGIIESND

-499 GNAEFVINANQ
+499 GNAEFVINADQ

-516 SINYSLR
+516 SINYTLR
-523 GSATAGKDYKELPGT
+523 GSATPGKDYKELPGT

-617 MDVEV
+617 MEVEV
-622 ELQASDQDA
+622 EIQASDQDA
-631 VPGVILE
+631 VPGVIIE
-638 LDETATVT
+638 LDETATVA

>member
-1 VRSNSKVINQKKV
+1 MNNQKKIF
-14 SAGVGIGLVL
+14 AGIGIGLVL
-24 VLLVGIFVWPGT
+24 ILLVGVFVWPGT

-42 VRKNDGPT
+42 TQRNDGPT

-57 RRTLTDEITVR
+57 RRTLSDEITVR

-135 QLETILSANGY
+135 QLETILSESGY
-146 EVGTVDQL
+146 DVGTVDQL
-154 FTEETRSGLRDWQIT
+154 FTEETRAGLRDWQIA

-213 SMTSANNSW
+213 SLTSAKSSW
-222 ENQSALY
+222 ETQTALY
-229 SEETMRTHEFI
+229 SQNTMNAEAFV
-240 PATFA
+240 PANFA
-245 FQNNVLQDDRP
+245 SQNNVLQDDRP
-256 IIEVTVNPG
+256 VIEVSVNPS
-265 SVIEGETATFTFTSD
+265 SVVEGETATFTFTSD
-280 VAMPS
+280 IPMAS
-285 DTVIDYVVAGSATAE
+285 DTVIDYVVTGSATADDDYE
-300 DDYDDGPLDGSF
+300 DDPLDGSF

-339 IIEVGEGFSVSDN
+339 IIEVGEGFSVGDN

-370 AGDVQTIEIRS
+370 AGDIQTIEIRS
-381 ITPTVSEGGNLTFEF
+381 ITPSVSEGGNLTFEF

-426 LEVELPANEKTV
+426 LEVELPANQETV

-445 NDSQVET
+445 NDSQVEP
-452 DEELWVTIVNNPNE
+452 DEELWVTILSNPDE

-471 SPKSALGLIESND
+471 SPKSALGIIESND

-499 GNAEFVINANQ
+499 GNAEFVINADQ

-516 SINYSLR
+516 SINYTLR
-523 GSATAGKDYKELPGT
+523 GSATPGKDYKELPGT

-617 MDVEV
+617 MEVEV